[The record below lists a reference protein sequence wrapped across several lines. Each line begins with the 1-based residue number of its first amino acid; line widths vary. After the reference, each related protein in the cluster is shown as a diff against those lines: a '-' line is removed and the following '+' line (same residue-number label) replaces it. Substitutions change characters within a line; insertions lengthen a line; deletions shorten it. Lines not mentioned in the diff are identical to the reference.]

1 MADSRLDFPLLQS
14 CRLQLIWS
22 RRR

>member
-1 MADSRLDFPLLQS
+1 VADGRLDFPLLQS